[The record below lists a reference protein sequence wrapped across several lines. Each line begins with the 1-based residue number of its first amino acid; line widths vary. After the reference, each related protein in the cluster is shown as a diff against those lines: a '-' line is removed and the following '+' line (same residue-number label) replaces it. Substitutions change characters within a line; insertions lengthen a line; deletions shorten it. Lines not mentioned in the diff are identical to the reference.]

1 MNRLPLEIRQKRD
14 KALKLGHDT
23 YMGRPCKHG
32 HDGRRRTVSGVCV
45 GCQKADKRKRSGVAI
60 AWNRENR
67 AARLLTKAKSRAQA
81 TGRAFDLDL
90 GDIVIPDT
98 CPVLGIPL
106 DQPSL
111 DRFDNNLGYVKG
123 NVRVISLRANRLKGD
138 ATIEEVEAILRYMR
152 EG

>member
-1 MNRLPLEIRQKRD
+1 MNRLPLEIRYRRD
-14 KALKLGHDT
+14 KALKLGHAT
-23 YMGRPCKHG
+23 YMGRACKHG
-32 HDGRRRTVSGVCV
+32 HDGRRRTASGVCV
-45 GCQKADKRKRSGVAI
+45 GCQQADKRKRSGRSV

-81 TGRAFDLDL
+81 TGRAFDLGLD
-90 GDIVIPDT
+90 DITIPET

-111 DRFDNNLGYVKG
+111 DRFDNSLGYVKG

-138 ATIEEVEAILRYMR
+138 ATVEEVEAILRYMR
-152 EG
+152 GG